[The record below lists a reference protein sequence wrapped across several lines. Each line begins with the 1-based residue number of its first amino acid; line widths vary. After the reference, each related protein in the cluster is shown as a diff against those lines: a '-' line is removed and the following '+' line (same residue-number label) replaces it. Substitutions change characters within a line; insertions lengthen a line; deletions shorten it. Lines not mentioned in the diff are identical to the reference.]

1 MKKLI
6 EWAEKDILRARKL
19 MLFSTIFVY
28 LFITVT
34 VMFLV
39 ALGFDMKGFETIYY
53 SLSTVAAV
61 AIGFY
66 TGTTAKGVNIKDGT
80 LENEK

>member
-1 MKKLI
+1 
-6 EWAEKDILRARKL
+6 
-19 MLFSTIFVY
+19 
-28 LFITVT
+28 
-34 VMFLV
+34 MFLV